1 MLRGRSCCSEPR
13 KLSAD
18 RFATRSSRSGRR
30 LPLERNASTVLVVGG
45 TGGIGSACVKVF
57 ADAGWKVGCTYHRSG
72 RSTRSV
78 PMPQTRSDPPVE
90 FFPLDIT
97 HSGDIAR
104 LAARVCRAYGKLDA
118 LVFCQGVIRGKRL
131 AEQTDREVLD
141 TFRTN
146 VLGAVAL
153 TRALLPQ
160 MAGRSSITYLASI
173 SAFAGSYDPVYA
185 ASKGALVAFA
195 KS

>member
-1 MLRGRSCCSEPR
+1 M
-13 KLSAD
+13 
-18 RFATRSSRSGRR
+18 
-30 LPLERNASTVLVVGG
+30 
-45 TGGIGSACVKVF
+45 
-57 ADAGWKVGCTYHRSG
+57 
-72 RSTRSV
+72 
-78 PMPQTRSDPPVE
+78 E

-104 LAARVCRAYGKLDA
+104 LAARVYRAYGKLDA

-195 KS
+195 KSLARELGPRVRVNLVAPGLTTATSMYVSMKPHVRRRHLEANPLRRLASPEDVARSVFFLASDAAAHITGATLDVNGGEYLR